1 MIQQIRA
8 VYEKGILRPLEKLQ
22 LEENAEVRVTV
33 ESTRDVKADTTI
45 DDPFDDIRFDG
56 PPDLAERFDDYR
68 FGRVDS

>member
-8 VYEKGILRPLEKLQ
+8 VFEKGLLRPLEELR

-33 ESTRDVKADTTI
+33 ESSGENESAPQTE
-45 DDPFDDIRFDG
+45 DPFDCIRFDG